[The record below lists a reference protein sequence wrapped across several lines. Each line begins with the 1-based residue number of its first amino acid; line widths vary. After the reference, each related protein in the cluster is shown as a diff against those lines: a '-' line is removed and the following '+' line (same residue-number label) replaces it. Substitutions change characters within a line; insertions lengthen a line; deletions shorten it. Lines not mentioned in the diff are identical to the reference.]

1 MITMVILVKGDIT
14 IIGSNP
20 TIEVLFKNCE
30 PFIKCVTKID
40 GITIDDAEDL
50 VTQMGNLLE

>member
-14 IIGSNP
+14 TIGSNL

-30 PFIKCVTKID
+30 PFIKCITKID

-50 VTQMGNLLE
+50 VIRMGNLLE